1 MMNSD
6 FFKGI
11 ATGAIFGAAMGMLFD
26 PTRSAKDTHILK
38 KKAGRLVKAA
48 GNIIENMTDM

>member
-11 ATGAIFGAAMGMLFD
+11 VAGAAVGAVMGMIFD
-26 PTRSAKDTHILK
+26 PTRSTRDTNMLK
-38 KKAGRLVKAA
+38 KKAGKFVKTA
-48 GNIIENMTDM
+48 GNIIENLADM

>member
-11 ATGAIFGAAMGMLFD
+11 IAGAAVGAVVGMVFD
-26 PTRSAKDTHILK
+26 PTRSQRDTNMLK
-38 KKAGRLVKAA
+38 KKAGKLVKTA
-48 GNIIENMTDM
+48 GSIIENLTDM